1 MLLSEASILQKFL
14 EADVYEGIMP
24 QDITQRIRSCQ
35 DGASKQEEEEEADEV
50 MIVDD
55 HPASWT
61 RKRNRLSEEVN
72 EEEEEEGEGKWIL
85 SNLWTLN
92 RDSPPTFEEKS
103 FSFRHGEMP
112 PSEAPVIT
120 IDGAN
125 LQKDARTPVK
135 IDGLSVIGDPK
146 INFSGSWRYLL
157 SDGKFKVAFQTPAPV
172 MLEKGIVIA
181 IELPRIML
189 EGSIITLDYDPDLT
203 KVEKIGRASPER
215 MLNLSRR
222 PFCR

>member
-35 DGASKQEEEEEADEV
+35 
-50 MIVDD
+50 
-55 HPASWT
+55 
-61 RKRNRLSEEVN
+61 
-72 EEEEEEGEGKWIL
+72 
-85 SNLWTLN
+85 
-92 RDSPPTFEEKS
+92 
-103 FSFRHGEMP
+103 
-112 PSEAPVIT
+112 
-120 IDGAN
+120 
-125 LQKDARTPVK
+125 
-135 IDGLSVIGDPK
+135 
-146 INFSGSWRYLL
+146 
-157 SDGKFKVAFQTPAPV
+157 DGKFKVAFQTPAPV